1 MHIRTIPDP
10 GSFCGFIRFWM
21 NAASH
26 FARFRLVG
34 YWEVGSHLP
43 RMTPALSKLTGH
55 LWKRRRCQAKKTTA
69 PLSRGEGCQGRPQG
83 VHLDP
88 WQPSPCPIIELGTK
102 RNEVQ
107 LSFVP

>member
-34 YWEVGSHLP
+34 YLEVGSHLP
-43 RMTPALSKLTGH
+43 RMTPELSTYLLPIGTEATQRDPSRQYAVREDLFADCLREGLSTLTGIC
-55 LWKRRRCQAKKTTA
+55 REMT
-69 PLSRGEGCQGRPQG
+69 
-83 VHLDP
+83 
-88 WQPSPCPIIELGTK
+88 PSLE
-102 RNEVQ
+102 
-107 LSFVP
+107 